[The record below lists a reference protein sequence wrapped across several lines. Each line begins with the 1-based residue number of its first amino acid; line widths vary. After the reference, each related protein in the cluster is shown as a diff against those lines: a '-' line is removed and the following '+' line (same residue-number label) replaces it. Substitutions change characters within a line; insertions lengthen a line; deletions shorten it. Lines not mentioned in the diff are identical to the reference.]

1 MKKNTLFTI
10 FNLLIISFSCH
21 SQTIEN
27 IIKNNAA
34 KTCDCIEKL
43 EYIDSE
49 VDLEIKFN
57 KCSSLTKNDSIQIIQ
72 KVSLNKYKE
81 LFHSML
87 SKNCKAIATKIK
99 ELEKNYSLNT
109 QDSLYTKSKNHKE
122 LEKKIVGKYS
132 LPPIGTS
139 HHPTNARTLYIYH
152 QNKYAII
159 SFGEIQVGTWKVVHK
174 KYLHL
179 IPNKKKHLFSIYGRY
194 NPEIGDST
202 KTFFKGDNFSYRT
215 LIKYENTNEKTQSLS
230 PIFNKNA
237 NCFKFPYI
245 GKIKNTYNSISLAYN
260 QNYKKQEGQEAIIY
274 TYKNK
279 QKFNDFIIYEYIK
292 TNSTRQTRVIIDN
305 DKLVFRKNRITKKE
319 PLPNKTNEDG
329 KLLKKLT
336 LSILK
341 KTPKYVYYNVACKK
355 YDSKIVNSELY
366 NFNTKLNSY
375 ISTRKCLK
383 GCLDKNDYDYFMRI
397 NKYELLEDVTQQK
410 KQFHIRNKS
419 IIYNACD

>member
-1 MKKNTLFTI
+1 MKKTALFAI
-10 FNLLIISFSCH
+10 LNLLVISFSCH
-21 SQTIEN
+21 SQTIES
-27 IIKNNAA
+27 IIKNNAT

-57 KCSSLTKNDSIQIIQ
+57 KCSSLTKKDSIEIIQ

-87 SKNCKAIATKIK
+87 SKSCTAIATKIK
-99 ELEKNYSLNT
+99 GLENNYSLNT
-109 QDSLYTKSKNHKE
+109 QNPLYTKSKNHKE
-122 LEKKIVGKYS
+122 AEKKVVGKYS
-132 LPPIGTS
+132 LSFGS
-139 HHPTNARTLYIYH
+139 HNPSGGAQLYIYH

-179 IPNKKKHLFSIYGRY
+179 IPNKKKHLFSVYGRY
-194 NPEIGDST
+194 NAEIGDST

-215 LIKYENTNEKTQSLS
+215 LIKYGDTNEKTQNLI

-237 NCFKFPYI
+237 NCFKFPYL

-260 QNYKKQEGQEAIIY
+260 NNYKEQEEQEVIIY

-292 TNSTRQTRVIIDN
+292 TNNTRQTRVIIDN
-305 DKLVFRKNRITKKE
+305 DKLIFRKNRITEKK
-319 PLPNKTNEDG
+319 PLPDETNEDG

-341 KTPKYVYYNVACKK
+341 KTPKYVYYNVGCKK

-366 NFNTKLNSY
+366 NFNTELNSY
-375 ISTRKCLK
+375 ISIGKCLK
-383 GCLDKNDYDYFMRI
+383 GCPNKNDYDYFMRI

-419 IIYNACD
+419 IVYNACD